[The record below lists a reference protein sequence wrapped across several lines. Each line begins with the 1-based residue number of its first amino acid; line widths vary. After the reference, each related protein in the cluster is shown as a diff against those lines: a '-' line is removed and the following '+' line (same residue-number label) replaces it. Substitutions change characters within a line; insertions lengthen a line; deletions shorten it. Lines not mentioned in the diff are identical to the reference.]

1 VKRLKEKV
9 VGLTEQRTAFLLGF
23 VILIGVLVLSCVLA
37 WRDIASRGDEEVRGP
52 KSIWRVFITMNPG
65 NSLFYWLFGRK

>member
-1 VKRLKEKV
+1 VKPLKEKFA
-9 VGLTEQRTAFLLGF
+9 GSTEQHTTFLLGF
-23 VILIGVLVLSCVLA
+23 VIVVGVLVLSCALA
-37 WRDIASRGDEEVRGP
+37 WRDIASRGDDEVRGP